1 LTSANDTLHAL
12 APVPVTIV
20 TGFLG
25 SGKTTL
31 LNRLL
36 RDPALAK
43 AVVLINEFGEIG
55 LDHLLIE
62 KIDNEMVLMSSGCL
76 CCTIRGDLVDS
87 LENLLRRRDNG
98 RLRDFDRVIIET
110 TGLADPAPVLQT
122 IMSHPYLLMRFRLD
136 GVVTVIDALN
146 GLGTLE
152 VYPEAVKQAAV
163 ADRLAISKTDLIQSK
178 DQRQALTDLRARLTS
193 LNPTARLLENVESL
207 DVAHLLDVGL
217 YNPLTK
223 TPDVARWLNA
233 ERLITPA
240 AVAAQDAGVAN
251 GHGHA
256 HGGVGDHTH
265 SHHSHVHSA
274 SDVNRHGASIRAFC
288 LVSEAPLPLSACD
301 LFLEMLR
308 LAHGPNLLRVKG
320 IIALADDF
328 SRPLVIHGVQH
339 IFHPPVRLGAWPDAD
354 HRTRIVFI
362 VKDLNPLFL
371 EGLYAAFASQ
381 VRIDGADAQ
390 ALTTN
395 PLKPSFG
402 GLLS

>member
-1 LTSANDTLHAL
+1 MTSSNDFRAP

-25 SGKTTL
+25 AGKTTL

-98 RLRDFDRVIIET
+98 RIGDFDRVIIET

-136 GVVTVIDALN
+136 GVVTVIDSLN

-152 VYPEAVKQAAV
+152 TYPEAVKQAAV
-163 ADRLAISKTDLIQSK
+163 ADRLVISKTDLVQSNN
-178 DQRQALTDLRARLTS
+178 QWQALTDLRARLNS
-193 LNPTARLLENVESL
+193 LNPTATLLENVESL
-207 DVAHLLDVGL
+207 DVAHLLEAGL

-223 TPDVARWLNA
+223 SPDVARWLNA
-233 ERLITPA
+233 ERLFAPA
-240 AVAAQDAGVAN
+240 AGAAEDASAPSA
-251 GHGHA
+251 HGHV
-256 HGGVGDHTH
+256 HDRVED
-265 SHHSHVHSA
+265 HSHVHSL
-274 SDVNRHGASIRAFC
+274 SDVNRHGESIRAFC
-288 LVSEAPLPLSACD
+288 LVNEAPLPLSACD

-308 LAHGPNLLRVKG
+308 IAHGPNLLRVKG
-320 IIALADDF
+320 VIALDDDL

-339 IFHPPVRLGAWPDAD
+339 VFHPPVRLEAWPDAD

-371 EGLYAAFASQ
+371 EGLYAAFACQ
-381 VRIDGADAQ
+381 IRIDGADAQ
-390 ALTTN
+390 ALTAN
-395 PLKPSFG
+395 PLKPSLG

>member
-1 LTSANDTLHAL
+1 LTSPDDQFYAP
-12 APVPVTIV
+12 APVPVTTV

-25 SGKTTL
+25 AGKTTL

-36 RDPALAK
+36 RDPALAN

-76 CCTIRGDLVDS
+76 CCTIRGDLVDA

-98 RLRDFDRVIIET
+98 RIRDFDRIIIET

-146 GLGTLE
+146 GLGTLK

-163 ADRLAISKTDLIQSK
+163 ADRLVISKTDLVQNS
-178 DQRQALTDLRARLTS
+178 DQRQALIDLRARLKR
-193 LNPTARLLENVESL
+193 LNPTASLLERIESL
-207 DVAHLLDVGL
+207 DVAHLLDAGL
-217 YNPLTK
+217 YDPLTK
-223 TPDVARWLNA
+223 SSDVARWLNA
-233 ERLITPA
+233 EQLIAPA
-240 AVAAQDAGVAN
+240 TVAAEDAGDSGA
-251 GHGHA
+251 HA
-256 HGGVGDHTH
+256 HDRADD
-265 SHHSHVHSA
+265 HSHVHSA
-274 SDVNRHGASIRAFC
+274 SDVNRHGESIRAFC

-308 LAHGPNLLRVKG
+308 IAHGPNLLRVKG

-339 IFHPPVRLGAWPDAD
+339 IFHPPVRLDAWPDAD
-354 HRTRIVFI
+354 HRTRIVF
-362 VKDLNPLFL
+362 VVNDLNPLFI
-371 EGLYAAFASQ
+371 EGLYAAFAGQ

-390 ALTTN
+390 ALTAN

>member
-1 LTSANDTLHAL
+1 MTSSNDFRAP

-25 SGKTTL
+25 AGKTTL

-98 RLRDFDRVIIET
+98 RIGDFDRVIIET

-136 GVVTVIDALN
+136 GVVTVIDSLN

-152 VYPEAVKQAAV
+152 TYPEAVKQAAV
-163 ADRLAISKTDLIQSK
+163 ADRLVISKTDLVQSN
-178 DQRQALTDLRARLTS
+178 DQWQALTDLRARLNS
-193 LNPTARLLENVESL
+193 LNPTATLLENVESL
-207 DVAHLLDVGL
+207 DVAHLLEAGL

-223 TPDVARWLNA
+223 SPDVARWLNA
-233 ERLITPA
+233 ERLFAPA
-240 AVAAQDAGVAN
+240 AGAAEDASAPSA
-251 GHGHA
+251 HGHV
-256 HGGVGDHTH
+256 HDRVED
-265 SHHSHVHSA
+265 HSHVHSL
-274 SDVNRHGASIRAFC
+274 SDVNRHGESIRAFC
-288 LVSEAPLPLSACD
+288 LVNEAPLPLSACD

-308 LAHGPNLLRVKG
+308 IAHGPNLLRVKG
-320 IIALADDF
+320 VIALDDDL

-339 IFHPPVRLGAWPDAD
+339 VFHPPVRLEAWPDAD

-371 EGLYAAFASQ
+371 EGLYAAFAGQ
-381 VRIDGADAQ
+381 IRIDGADAQ
-390 ALTTN
+390 ALTAN
-395 PLKPSFG
+395 PLKPSLG